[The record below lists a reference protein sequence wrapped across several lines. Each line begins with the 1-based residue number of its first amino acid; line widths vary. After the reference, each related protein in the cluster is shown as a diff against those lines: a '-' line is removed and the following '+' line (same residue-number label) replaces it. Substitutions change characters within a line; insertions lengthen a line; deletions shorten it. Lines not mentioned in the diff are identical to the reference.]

1 MKLYKKYAFS
11 LTELL
16 IVLVILAVIFAAVA
30 PIITKRRSG
39 NSVSNESVWNYVA
52 NDDMKDAF
60 YDPGVPDKTSSLYI
74 GLNPK
79 YLSSS
84 EIVEGGKVVIRASSS
99 PSPQR
104 QIQFRYGTGDG
115 INAGTLHA
123 DNRQNLLLGS
133 VFSEFE
139 FNNSN
144 ATTAAG
150 MGVLNTAKNV
160 NTSVLYGSYAGASKG
175 ATGLWGLTA
184 IGHNAAR
191 SIRSSSNYNILVGS
205 NSGITNRQILGN
217 IALGANSL
225 GSANSQGGYNV
236 IAGAQTG
243 GGLTTTSAIYN
254 VILGSK
260 YSTKT
265 ANRNT
270 IIGYDVYPTGNPDM
284 KNLTAVGYDSC
295 SSFNKVDDTGTRTC
309 IGYSSGAGVGNTP
322 TTFDGDK
329 NERIFLGGY
338 PLGGFAGRSVLEVHN
353 IDGSFNAPYQA
364 DGGPHYFYDNPTV
377 VLNSNLAVRGNFY
390 TVNRAENLSG
400 FNFKDVSTNFRG
412 GNVCTDDKWRPVRRK
427 YTCRWFR
434 KNFKP
439 DPISQNLLDADGGEC
454 NTDTMSYNWA
464 SYCPQLNVSSDLRLK
479 ENLSD
484 NYYGL
489 SEILK
494 LNVYNY
500 NFKDDAKKM
509 PQVGVVAQ
517 DLQKIF
523 PSAVRTAKDGY
534 LHIRWDEMFYAA
546 INAIKTL
553 NGKIEKLALSLSGL
567 ESDVKTIKA
576 DHKVIQKQI
585 ASLNARAAR
594 LERK

>member
-16 IVLVILAVIFAAVA
+16 IVLVILAVVFAAIA
-30 PIITKRRSG
+30 PIMTKRRSG
-39 NSVSNESVWNYVA
+39 SGVSNESVWNYVA

-60 YDPGVPDKTSSLYI
+60 YDPGVADKTSSLYI
-74 GLNPK
+74 GLNPRF
-79 YLSSS
+79 LSSS
-84 EIVEGGKVVIRASSS
+84 EIVEGGKVVIRASSL

-123 DNRQNLLLGS
+123 DSSHNLLLGS
-133 VFSEFE
+133 IFSDL
-139 FNNSN
+139 NLKGGTSG
-144 ATTAAG
+144 TTAAG
-150 MGVLNTAKNV
+150 LGVLNTASSAN
-160 NTSVLYGSYAGASKG
+160 NSVLYGSYAGARKS
-175 ATGLWGLTA
+175 AAVSSLTA

-191 SIRSSSNYNILVGS
+191 GINSSSKDNILVGG
-205 NSGITNRQILGN
+205 NSGLTKQAILGN

-225 GSANSQGGYNV
+225 GSANTRGGYN
-236 IAGAQTG
+236 ILAGAQSG

-260 YSTKT
+260 YSTT
-265 ANRNT
+265 SANRNT
-270 IIGYDVYPTGNPDM
+270 IVGFDVYPTGNPAM

-295 SSFNKVDDTGTRTC
+295 SSFNKVDDKGSRTC

-322 TTFDGDK
+322 AAFEGDK

-353 IDGSFNAPYQA
+353 IEGFFNAPYQA
-364 DGGPHYFYDNPTV
+364 DGGPLKYYDNPTV

-400 FNFKDVSTNFRG
+400 FQFRDVSTNLRG
-412 GNVCTDDKWRPVRRK
+412 GNVCTHDRYWRILRK
-427 YTCRWFR
+427 YKCKMLNT
-434 KNFKP
+434 NYKP
-439 DPISQNLLDADGGEC
+439 DPKTQNLLDAGGREC
-454 NTDTMSYNWA
+454 NTDSMSYAWA
-464 SYCPQLNVSSDLRLK
+464 SHCPQLNVTSDLRLK

-546 INAIKTL
+546 LNAIKSL
-553 NGKIEKLALSLSGL
+553 NDKIEKLALNLSGL

>member
-16 IVLVILAVIFAAVA
+16 IVLVILAVIFAAIA
-30 PIITKRRSG
+30 PIMTKRRSG
-39 NSVSNESVWNYVA
+39 SGVSNESVWNYVA

-60 YDPGVPDKTSSLYI
+60 YDPGVADKTSSLYI
-74 GLNPK
+74 GLNPR

-99 PSPQR
+99 PSAQR

-115 INAGTLHA
+115 VNAGTLHA
-123 DNRQNLLLGS
+123 DSSSNLLLGS
-133 VFSEFE
+133 IFSDL
-139 FNNSN
+139 NLKGGTSG
-144 ATTAAG
+144 TTAAG
-150 MGVLNTAKNV
+150 MGVLNTVSSAN
-160 NTSVLYGSYAGASKG
+160 NSVLYGSYAGARKG
-175 ATGLWGLTA
+175 TAISSLTA

-191 SIRSSSNYNILVGS
+191 GINSSSKDNILVGG
-205 NSGITNRQILGN
+205 NSGLTKQAILGN

-225 GSANSQGGYNV
+225 GSANTRGGYN
-236 IAGAQTG
+236 ILAGAQTG
-243 GGLTTTSAIYN
+243 GGLTSPSAIYN

-260 YSTKT
+260 YNTTS

-270 IIGYDVYPTGNPDM
+270 IVGFDVYPTGNPAM

-295 SSFNKVDDTGTRTC
+295 SSFNKVDDKGSRTC

-322 TTFDGDK
+322 AAFEGDK

-353 IDGSFNAPYQA
+353 VDGFFENPYQA
-364 DGGPHYFYDNPTV
+364 DGGPLKHYDNPTV

-400 FNFKDVSTNFRG
+400 FNFKDVSTNLRG
-412 GNVCTDDKWRPVRRK
+412 GNVCTDDTWRPIRRK

-439 DPISQNLLDADGGEC
+439 DPISRNLLDADGREC
-454 NTDTMSYNWA
+454 NTDSMSYDWA
-464 SYCPQLNVSSDLRLK
+464 SYCPQLNVTSDLRLK

-489 SEILK
+489 SEISK
-494 LNVYNY
+494 LNIYNY
-500 NFKDDAKKM
+500 HFKDDAKKM

-546 INAIKTL
+546 LNAIKSL
-553 NGKIEKLALSLSGL
+553 NDKIEKLALSLSGL

-585 ASLNARAAR
+585 ASLNARAAK